1 MPVFGTRTL
10 WLAQILIVILVIYLV
25 IAARAFLLVG
35 PAPTTAEE
43 VFLRLPVMIYLGWA
57 TLAAAMQALPR
68 LFVPGVCLLRTLGE

>member
-10 WLAQILIVILVIYLV
+10 WLLQILIVILVIYLV

-43 VFLRLPVMIYLGWA
+43 VSPAAGDDAQGHLWRRRCFATTFRSWGMSLPHAG
-57 TLAAAMQALPR
+57 
-68 LFVPGVCLLRTLGE
+68 